1 MAILT
6 VLQARLHELL
16 TMRSVQHQLL
26 HLLSEQEVADLHV
39 HEVMASVRVR
49 DLQVHA
55 VFAPAPEP

>member
-39 HEVMASVRVR
+39 HEARYLVITPSRSR
-49 DLQVHA
+49 RS
-55 VFAPAPEP
+55 PTCTSTR